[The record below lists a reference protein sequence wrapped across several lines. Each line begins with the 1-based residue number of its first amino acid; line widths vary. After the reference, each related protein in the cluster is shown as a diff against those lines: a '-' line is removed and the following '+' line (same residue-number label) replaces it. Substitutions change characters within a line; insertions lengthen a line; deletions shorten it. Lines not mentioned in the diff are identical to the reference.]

1 MGTIIL
7 WFAILIGTVVVFGID
22 LKQKRSQLLTKR

>member
-1 MGTIIL
+1 MSAMIL
-7 WFAILIGTVVVFGID
+7 FFVILAATFVVFGID